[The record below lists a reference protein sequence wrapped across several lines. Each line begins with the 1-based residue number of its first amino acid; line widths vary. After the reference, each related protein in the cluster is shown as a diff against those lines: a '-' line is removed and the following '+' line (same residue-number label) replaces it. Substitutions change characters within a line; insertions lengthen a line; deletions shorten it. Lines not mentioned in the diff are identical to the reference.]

1 MKNSNGELSV
11 NAQQSDPDV
20 AAKHASSETRVSK
33 ESVGWDQLFYEGTS
47 ADELV
52 DVLGSSRRKFDRGD
66 FKRVG
71 DKMNDEGMPL

>member
-52 DVLGSSRRKFDRGD
+52 DVLDRPGANSIGAIL
-66 FKRVG
+66 KEWAIR
-71 DKMNDEGMPL
+71 